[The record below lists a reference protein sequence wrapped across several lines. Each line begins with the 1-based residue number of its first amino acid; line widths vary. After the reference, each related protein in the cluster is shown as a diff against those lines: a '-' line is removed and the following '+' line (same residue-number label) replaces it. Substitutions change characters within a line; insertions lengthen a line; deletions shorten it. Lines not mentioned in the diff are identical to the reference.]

1 MDDPWKFLGFPA
13 AAVGGYVVSSTQV
26 AVFLR
31 ESVGLSQYF
40 AEIAVVA
47 VAGLVAGFLVDEVIP
62 TYLKQVRGGGGG
74 AAGGDMGGGD
84 IGGGDMDDD
93 FDFD

>member
-1 MDDPWKFLGFPA
+1 MQDPWKILGFPA
-13 AAVGGYVVSSTQV
+13 AAIGGYVVSSTQV

-47 VAGLVAGFLVDEVIP
+47 VTGLVAGFLVDEVIP
-62 TYLKQVRGGGGG
+62 AYIQQVRGGGG
-74 AAGGDMGGGD
+74 AGGDMGGGD